1 MSEQNKKS
9 FNLIDE
15 PWIPVAGEKELR
27 SLRTIFS
34 GAAPRDLS
42 GNPVEKI
49 VLFRLLLS
57 IAHAAVKIP
66 DTDAWRLLTPQQIA
80 ESVCKYLEEHHD
92 LFDLYDPER
101 PFLQFPKLAEKG
113 KVEDFSTLK
122 AEVATGNRSV
132 LTAWSAGANDSDAEK
147 ALTLLCSCGFGRG
160 GKKYDSSL
168 VLTKGYVKGK
178 TGRPGTLLGSYG
190 YLHAYMKGETLWAS
204 ILLNMFTEAEIESL
218 KRYPAG
224 MGTPCWENMPDGED
238 DSRAKEYRNSYFGR
252 LFPLDKFLLFKDN
265 GVIKTDGIPYLD
277 ARENIPEPA
286 ITVFPD
292 GKDFKT
298 VWAKTDKRPWRQLT
312 ALLGFLG
319 NRTKYPY
326 TISLALQKLRGVS
339 LDMINVWFGGAGV
352 SSNSGEQY
360 FSGKNKNDYIES
372 EFSFPHT
379 ALGSQ
384 KFMVFEEMM
393 LKTEKTSK
401 ALYVSVAEYHKL
413 MNNDM
418 GGDHAAHAAA
428 LFWEQMEKRAQ
439 TIIDIAFSEDFSEET
454 EKAEIAEW
462 RKLVYRIYDEV
473 CPHSTARQMSAYVQA
488 NPRSRN
494 DGKEKNRDKSKK

>member
-178 TGRPGTLLGSYG
+178 TGRPGTLLGSYYNPQTLIRNRHQVQTATKSCWRSG
-190 YLHAYMKGETLWAS
+190 TRKGGIIVVRSGGCVVTGALCG
-204 ILLNMFTEAEIESL
+204 SL
-218 KRYPAG
+218 
-224 MGTPCWENMPDGED
+224 C
-238 DSRAKEYRNSYFGR
+238 SRAR
-252 LFPLDKFLLFKDN
+252 
-265 GVIKTDGIPYLD
+265 
-277 ARENIPEPA
+277 
-286 ITVFPD
+286 
-292 GKDFKT
+292 
-298 VWAKTDKRPWRQLT
+298 
-312 ALLGFLG
+312 
-319 NRTKYPY
+319 
-326 TISLALQKLRGVS
+326 
-339 LDMINVWFGGAGV
+339 
-352 SSNSGEQY
+352 
-360 FSGKNKNDYIES
+360 
-372 EFSFPHT
+372 
-379 ALGSQ
+379 
-384 KFMVFEEMM
+384 
-393 LKTEKTSK
+393 
-401 ALYVSVAEYHKL
+401 
-413 MNNDM
+413 
-418 GGDHAAHAAA
+418 
-428 LFWEQMEKRAQ
+428 
-439 TIIDIAFSEDFSEET
+439 
-454 EKAEIAEW
+454 EW
-462 RKLVYRIYDEV
+462 RKKA
-473 CPHSTARQMSAYVQA
+473 PA
-488 NPRSRN
+488 
-494 DGKEKNRDKSKK
+494 G